1 MGNEVEPFAA
11 PPLFEAGELRAR
23 AAFVAGALR
32 HRWKIAVEIFAAVV
46 GATLLALPLLPRS
59 YHVESKLLALPSD
72 GAPGVARQNSGDPA
86 GLLES
91 AAQVALAHDN
101 LVAIVRGQD
110 LVSTWEAER
119 GALSHLWERIAP
131 VDPVGRERAMV
142 HRLQKKLTVQVK
154 GEQVV
159 IGFDWPEP
167 RSAVA
172 VVEAAQKFL
181 LDARRDA
188 ELSPLER
195 KATSMEASAAQLQR
209 RIDDLTA
216 RVTAAVRLKRR
227 GARAATVR
235 ALQADGRFRDLP
247 DPALAQERLELIARR
262 KAIADL
268 EETRRRRFA
277 ELNATL
283 AEQRA
288 ALGPENATL
297 LETQEKIAALA
308 AEGSRVDRMR
318 AEEQALLAAYVR
330 AGGRE
335 TELSTEPGPAWPAEL
350 KEDDPAVSFDKARI
364 SMEEA
369 SLSRLQAEVA
379 DARQALAAARVA
391 FESRYL
397 VMTPPE
403 APDGPSFPR
412 VPLLVLAA
420 VLAGAV
426 MAALGAI
433 AAEAFG
439 GDVQAQERLALA
451 EMP

>member
-1 MGNEVEPFAA
+1 MAK
-11 PPLFEAGELRAR
+11 
-23 AAFVAGALR
+23 ALTS
-32 HRWKIAVEIFAAVV
+32 H
-46 GATLLALPLLPRS
+46 LPLLPRS

-181 LDARRDA
+181 LDARREA
-188 ELSPLER
+188 ELSPLDR
-195 KATSMEASAAQLQR
+195 KAASLEASAALLQR

-308 AEGSRVDRMR
+308 AEGSQVDRMR

-335 TELSTEPGPAWPAEL
+335 TELSTGPAEL

-403 APDGPSFPR
+403 VPEGPSFPR